1 MPLPP
6 ALNLKGMLD
15 ARLEYCR
22 DCVYREFRMWGILSI
37 ELFSRQDFAISDR

>member
-6 ALNLKGMLD
+6 ALNLKGILD

-22 DCVYREFRMWGILSI
+22 DCVYREFRNVEEFLYRSFFPAKI
-37 ELFSRQDFAISDR
+37 SR